1 MSKSVILC
9 GVGGQGTVLASKL
22 ISYAAMAKGEEVKS
36 AETIGMAQR
45 GGSVTSHVRMG
56 VGAFSP
62 LIPKGKADVMI
73 AFEPAE
79 AVRNLSYLKENGVV
93 VVSKKAVKPV
103 TASLLSTAVNQMNA
117 GKAVESDMTQT
128 MSSSEGEATPIP
140 SGSVKGYEGQE
151 MLDYL
156 EKKVDRL
163 LVVDGEKA
171 TEELGSAKVLNV
183 VLLGAAIASHE
194 LDISMEEIRD
204 AIREKVPER
213 FHELNEK
220 ALDAGAALYAGRR
233 LSC

>member
-45 GGSVTSHVRMG
+45 GGSVTSHIRIG
-56 VGAFSP
+56 EEAFSP

-79 AVRNLSYLKENGVV
+79 AVRNLDYLKPDGVV
-93 VVSKKAVKPV
+93 VVSQKAVKPV
-103 TASLLSTAVNQMNA
+103 TASLSAKV
-117 GKAVESDMTQT
+117 
-128 MSSSEGEATPIP
+128 
-140 SGSVKGYEGQE
+140 YEGRE

-156 EKKVDRL
+156 GKHVSRL
-163 LVVDGEKA
+163 VIVDGQQVM
-171 TEELGSAKVLNV
+171 EELGSAKVLNV
-183 VLLGAAIASHE
+183 VLLGAAIACNE
-194 LDISMEEIRD
+194 IDITVDEIKA

-213 FHELNEK
+213 FYELNLR
-220 ALDAGAALYAGRR
+220 ALEAGCR
-233 LSC
+233 LAK

>member
-45 GGSVTSHVRMG
+45 GGSVTSHIRIG
-56 VGAFSP
+56 GGAFSP

-79 AVRNLSYLKENGVV
+79 AVRNLSYLKEGGVV

-103 TASLLSTAVNQMNA
+103 TASLAS
-117 GKAVESDMTQT
+117 K
-128 MSSSEGEATPIP
+128 P
-140 SGSVKGYEGQE
+140 YEGQE

-156 EKKVDRL
+156 QKKVEHL
-163 LVVDGEKA
+163 IIVDGEQA
-171 TEELGSAKVLNV
+171 TQNLGSSKVLNV
-183 VLLGAAIASHE
+183 VLLGAAIACSKI
-194 LDISMEEIRD
+194 DISMEEIRD
-204 AIREKVPER
+204 AVAKKVPEK
-213 FHELNEK
+213 FLELNCR
-220 ALDAGAALYAGRR
+220 ALEAGADYA
-233 LSC
+233 CVKK

>member
-45 GGSVTSHVRMG
+45 GGSVTSHIRIG
-56 VGAFSP
+56 EEAFSP

-79 AVRNLSYLKENGVV
+79 AVRNLDYLKPDGVV
-93 VVSKKAVKPV
+93 VVSQKAVKPV
-103 TASLLSTAVNQMNA
+103 TASLSAKV
-117 GKAVESDMTQT
+117 
-128 MSSSEGEATPIP
+128 
-140 SGSVKGYEGQE
+140 YEGQE

-156 EKKVDRL
+156 GKHVSRL
-163 LVVDGEKA
+163 VIVDGQQVM
-171 TEELGSAKVLNV
+171 EEIGSAKVLNV
-183 VLLGAAIASHE
+183 VLLGAAIACNE
-194 LDISMEEIRD
+194 IDITVNEIKD

-213 FHELNEK
+213 FYELNLR
-220 ALDAGAALYAGRR
+220 ALEAGCR
-233 LSC
+233 LAK

>member
-45 GGSVTSHVRMG
+45 GGSVTSHIRIG
-56 VGAFSP
+56 EEAFSP

-79 AVRNLSYLKENGVV
+79 AVRNLDYLKPDGVV
-93 VVSKKAVKPV
+93 VVSQKAVKPV
-103 TASLLSTAVNQMNA
+103 TASLSAKV
-117 GKAVESDMTQT
+117 
-128 MSSSEGEATPIP
+128 
-140 SGSVKGYEGQE
+140 YEGQK

-156 EKKVDRL
+156 GKHVSRL
-163 LVVDGEKA
+163 VIVDGQQVM
-171 TEELGSAKVLNV
+171 EELGSAKVLNV
-183 VLLGAAIASHE
+183 VLLGAAIACNE
-194 LDISMEEIRD
+194 IDITVDEIKA

-213 FHELNEK
+213 FYELNLR
-220 ALDAGAALYAGRR
+220 ALEAGCR
-233 LSC
+233 LAK

>member
-45 GGSVTSHVRMG
+45 GGSVTSHIRIG
-56 VGAFSP
+56 EEAFSP

-79 AVRNLSYLKENGVV
+79 AVRNLDYLKPDGVV
-93 VVSKKAVKPV
+93 VVSQKAVKPV
-103 TASLLSTAVNQMNA
+103 TASLSAKV
-117 GKAVESDMTQT
+117 
-128 MSSSEGEATPIP
+128 
-140 SGSVKGYEGQE
+140 YEGQE

-156 EKKVDRL
+156 GKHVSRL
-163 LVVDGEKA
+163 VIVDGQRVMEK
-171 TEELGSAKVLNV
+171 LGSAKVLNV
-183 VLLGAAIASHE
+183 VLLGAAIACNE
-194 LDISMEEIRD
+194 IDITVDEIKA

-213 FHELNEK
+213 FYELNLC
-220 ALDAGAALYAGRR
+220 ALEAGCR
-233 LSC
+233 LAK

>member
-45 GGSVTSHVRMG
+45 GGSVTSHIRIG
-56 VGAFSP
+56 AEAFSP

-79 AVRNLSYLKENGVV
+79 AVRNLDYLKPDGVV
-93 VVSKKAVKPV
+93 VVSQKAVKPV
-103 TASLLSTAVNQMNA
+103 TASLSAKV
-117 GKAVESDMTQT
+117 
-128 MSSSEGEATPIP
+128 
-140 SGSVKGYEGQE
+140 YEGQE

-156 EKKVDRL
+156 GKQVSRL
-163 LVVDGEKA
+163 VIVDGQQVM
-171 TEELGSAKVLNV
+171 EEIGSAKVLNV
-183 VLLGAAIASHE
+183 VLLGAAIACNE
-194 LDISMEEIRD
+194 IDITVDEIKA

-213 FHELNEK
+213 FYELNLR
-220 ALDAGAALYAGRR
+220 ALEAGCR
-233 LSC
+233 LAK

>member
-45 GGSVTSHVRMG
+45 GGSVTSHIRIG
-56 VGAFSP
+56 EEAFSP

-79 AVRNLSYLKENGVV
+79 AVRNLDYLKPDGVV
-93 VVSKKAVKPV
+93 VVSQKAVKPV
-103 TASLLSTAVNQMNA
+103 TASLSAKV
-117 GKAVESDMTQT
+117 
-128 MSSSEGEATPIP
+128 
-140 SGSVKGYEGQE
+140 YEGQK

-156 EKKVDRL
+156 GKHVSRL
-163 LVVDGEKA
+163 VIVDGQQVM
-171 TEELGSAKVLNV
+171 EELGSAKVLNV
-183 VLLGAAIASHE
+183 VLLGAAIACNE
-194 LDISMEEIRD
+194 IDITVDEIKA

-213 FHELNEK
+213 FYELNLC
-220 ALDAGAALYAGRR
+220 ALEAGCR
-233 LSC
+233 LAK

>member
-45 GGSVTSHVRMG
+45 GGSVISHIRIG
-56 VGAFSP
+56 EEAFSP

-79 AVRNLSYLKENGVV
+79 AVRNLDYLKPDGVV
-93 VVSKKAVKPV
+93 VVSQKAVKPV
-103 TASLLSTAVNQMNA
+103 TASLSAKV
-117 GKAVESDMTQT
+117 
-128 MSSSEGEATPIP
+128 
-140 SGSVKGYEGQE
+140 YEGQE

-156 EKKVDRL
+156 GKKVSRL
-163 LVVDGEKA
+163 IIVDGQQVM
-171 TEELGSAKVLNV
+171 EELGSAKVLNV
-183 VLLGAAIASHE
+183 VLLGAAIACNE
-194 LDISMEEIRD
+194 IDITVDEIKD

-213 FHELNEK
+213 FYELNLR
-220 ALDAGAALYAGRR
+220 ALEAGCR
-233 LSC
+233 LAK